1 MTKSLTEQ
9 WKDGELDG
17 GFYYVNRTDSKFDY
31 HYILGKT
38 EPDYM
43 EVLRIKEVLAPVHN
57 YQTWKEFQQHFV
69 DKTELEVKLK
79 EAYEQLEQ
87 ASIKV
92 VELQEQ
98 LKEANE
104 VIQLNTFLNRF
115 TLDITTDRFGN
126 ERKTFKPSDVY
137 CRKYGLKYGW
147 DYEPKQYC
155 FVKWGV
161 K

>member
-9 WKDGELDG
+9 WKDGELPVG
-17 GFYYVNRTDSKFDY
+17 TY
-31 HYILGKT
+31 YILDSDGQAVIDKSVCIGELWDNT
-38 EPDYM
+38 D
-43 EVLRIKEVLAPVHN
+43 IKEVLAPVPN

-126 ERKTFKPSDVY
+126 ECKTFKPSDVY